1 MHFELINDLIM
12 NFLQPVAERPFRFDT
27 ELDDLP
33 KETLKRLIFE
43 ETILFKQRNNQDH
56 TVAT

>member
-1 MHFELINDLIM
+1 MVGAITATAAVVF
-12 NFLQPVAERPFRFDT
+12 QPVAEKPFRFDT

-43 ETILFKQRNNQDH
+43 ETILFKQRLNQEH
-56 TVAT
+56 AAAAT